1 MKINKKNI
9 ASIIFDL
16 LIVSLFLLLG
26 ISMYYN
32 NVLQNQIEE
41 RDRIINKLSINNNN
55 LRERI
60 LNKYFNIQY
69 DSISSIEIYTLKDE
83 YVTTEYLNNIIK
95 LDSIEYTH
103 LIKDYNKLVNEY
115 NTLVNKYN
123 IIIGKNDSVCSTIK
137 NQNIALE
144 LIRKNFDITYTVEV
158 SENKTRVSLSSE
170 KADSAFLLLPHFKT
184 RLQYDSLKQC
194 WNIKVK

>member
-69 DSISSIEIYTLKDE
+69 DSISSIEIYTLKD
-83 YVTTEYLNNIIK
+83 
-95 LDSIEYTH
+95 
-103 LIKDYNKLVNEY
+103 
-115 NTLVNKYN
+115 
-123 IIIGKNDSVCSTIK
+123 
-137 NQNIALE
+137 
-144 LIRKNFDITYTVEV
+144 
-158 SENKTRVSLSSE
+158 
-170 KADSAFLLLPHFKT
+170 
-184 RLQYDSLKQC
+184 
-194 WNIKVK
+194 